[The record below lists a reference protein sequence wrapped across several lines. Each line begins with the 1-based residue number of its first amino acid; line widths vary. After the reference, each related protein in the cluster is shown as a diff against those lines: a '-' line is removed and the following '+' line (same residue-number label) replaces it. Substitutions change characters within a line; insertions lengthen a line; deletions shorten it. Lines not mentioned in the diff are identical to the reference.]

1 MEKWFLW
8 KRFQFLNVCSDTP
21 WIFFQLMTLN
31 NSSGW
36 VKDTQTTA
44 FFKKLE
50 TILGKIFEFISVFE
64 VGFPNSFV
72 LVQKIWTLQHILE
85 KKISFIN
92 TKHRGTTSK
101 VGRVGGLLSF
111 FWNWK
116 KVSRFWKKCSDCIC
130 LWVKF
135 LILNAV
141 SRVAIICCRWDVYGS
156 ALIPRNLLYPKKVF
170 FLKKIFHK
178 KWHEKVLGDVHIIT
192 KAIEIYRKCLASQK
206 FLVNC

>member
-1 MEKWFLW
+1 
-8 KRFQFLNVCSDTP
+8 
-21 WIFFQLMTLN
+21 MTLN

-64 VGFPNSFV
+64 VGFPNSFF

-101 VGRVGGLLSF
+101 VGRVGGLLS
-111 FWNWK
+111 
-116 KVSRFWKKCSDCIC
+116 
-130 LWVKF
+130 L
-135 LILNAV
+135 
-141 SRVAIICCRWDVYGS
+141 
-156 ALIPRNLLYPKKVF
+156 
-170 FLKKIFHK
+170 FLKLK
-178 KWHEKVLGDVHIIT
+178 KSISILEKMFWLYLSMG
-192 KAIEIYRKCLASQK
+192 
-206 FLVNC
+206 

>member
-1 MEKWFLW
+1 M
-8 KRFQFLNVCSDTP
+8 N
-21 WIFFQLMTLN
+21 
-31 NSSGW
+31 
-36 VKDTQTTA
+36 TA
-44 FFKKLE
+44 
-50 TILGKIFEFISVFE
+50 GYS
-64 VGFPNSFV
+64 
-72 LVQKIWTLQHILE
+72 E

-101 VGRVGGLLSF
+101 VGRVGGLLSLF
-111 FWNWK
+111 LKLKKSISILEKMFWL
-116 KVSRFWKKCSDCIC
+116 

-192 KAIEIYRKCLASQK
+192 KAIEIYRKCLASQNFWLNCWK
-206 FLVNC
+206 NKSGSFLLLLHHISLCPKGGYLNLHNVPSCDPSKTFDFLFKKKSNI